1 MYILCNFLFNKN
13 LSEINLNK
21 FQNIVNIYILIL
33 FKSIDKS
40 LFKSIKYNKFKSIK
54 IIWYRIYLLAKIHKN
69 NSKHSHKISD

>member
-54 IIWYRIYLLAKIHKN
+54 II
-69 NSKHSHKISD
+69 